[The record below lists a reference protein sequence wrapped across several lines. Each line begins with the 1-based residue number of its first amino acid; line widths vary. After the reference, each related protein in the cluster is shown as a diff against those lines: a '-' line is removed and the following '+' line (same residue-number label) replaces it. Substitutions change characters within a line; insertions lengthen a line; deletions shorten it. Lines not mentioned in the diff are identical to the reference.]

1 MCGKLHGQESFEQ
14 IHFSLSLP
22 FIKSINMMVKVF
34 MLHMHISFEN
44 IYYIC
49 IKHYILIACLWLCVC
64 VCDCVLCYVLSAL
77 TSLRVEIIVRIVA
90 HFLSPFQHFVCSSRP
105 KAGFEHFQWAK
116 GLRGL
121 SFSGIVITLYST
133 LYDEL
138 NAYGILGYN
147 RCYIN
152 TLKLFV

>member
-1 MCGKLHGQESFEQ
+1 MRAVYMCGKLHGQESFEQ

-105 KAGFEHFQWAK
+105 KAGIFNGRKGFGVCHFPAS
-116 GLRGL
+116 LL
-121 SFSGIVITLYST
+121 HYTL
-133 LYDEL
+133 LYTM
-138 NAYGILGYN
+138 N
-147 RCYIN
+147 
-152 TLKLFV
+152 